1 MQPTTLEELNRL
13 ERPAN
18 LCDIVREVRETWDNR
33 ITFPPAEIPERY
45 MRGDLSILI
54 ELSFEFRGK
63 RSACSVQIFSKLVG
77 ERTGEI
83 NMWNR
88 AEQGQLSVFVLDV
101 EVMHDPERIV
111 NRVQSTFDS
120 LIWLKFLDEL
130 SCSKILNTLYLSVVS
145 RRFVFVQWPH
155 LKNGEFVAP
164 SVFPDPEFLN
174 SEFPDNMIQAGAEMV
189 DNLPYENAEAE
200 RNLERLVVLN
210 SLQQLLIA
218 EIWENVDTAYSF
230 LQFGFRVTRG

>member
-63 RSACSVQIFSKLVG
+63 RSACSVQILSKLVG

-101 EVMHDPERIV
+101 EVVHDPERIV
-111 NRVQSTFDS
+111 DRLQSTLGS
-120 LIWLKFLDEL
+120 LVWLKFADEL
-130 SCSKILNTLYLSVVS
+130 QRVKILNTLYFSVVS
-145 RRFVFVQWPH
+145 GRFVFVQWPR
-155 LKNGEFVAP
+155 LKNGKFVVSP
-164 SVFPDPEFLN
+164 VFPDTEFLD
-174 SEFPDNMIQAGAEMV
+174 SEFPHDVIQAGAEMV
-189 DNLPYENAEAE
+189 DNLPV
-200 RNLERLVVLN
+200 RTLKR
-210 SLQQLLIA
+210 
-218 EIWENVDTAYSF
+218 
-230 LQFGFRVTRG
+230 RGILSALWY